1 MIKHGTW
8 ALLLAACLVMGA
20 SPAADG
26 PQAADPAWGDYAAL
40 AGRTARAGTEGYQL
54 RWYWAEPGKELVQ
67 EYRNPGDGSV
77 AHREV
82 ITLGASPGTLM
93 LQSSVMGKK
102 RWNGTLQPDGRVLFI
117 GKGLLKLPYLAGEG
131 EDGTWQI
138 RGVELDD
145 GRIASVDEATKYN
158 RFAFQDP
165 NATVA
170 PTDAAVTVQAE
181 PTGDGKLSVP
191 ADSPA
196 PVIVA
201 TAAAT
206 AGTAAT
212 LPVTAPAAAPAAAPE
227 PTSMFAALKNAVG
240 LGGEEPEGPPPVI
253 DPDFGVMSGFV
264 GRQFVYRDVVGS
276 VSLADGG
283 QTLVLQFGSHVY
295 HLRATERPDRY
306 EVTFNS
312 QGLSPKAKRFPNGSI
327 EVSFSTRSIDDMIG
341 TRHRIRFDKGD
352 QDGIKLFA
360 EYHPIGAFLAG
371 WEFSW
376 SANYRPYSE
385 TAAAEERTY
394 AQWDREDNAE
404 RARQRAIE
412 QAESDAAWSRA
423 MSNMSNNLSDYAA
436 REQQRMDESQAMLD
450 EINAMARAEAEAQR
464 YAEQQAAQQY
474 AAQQRM
480 AQQQQAAQQQR
491 AIAQQQAAM
500 RDRQSQLQA
509 QPARSTG
516 GTGSWETAGQS
527 SGGGSPAP
535 AGRASTQSDP
545 SGCVTPPVLGP
556 NRACGKGTSASI
568 TNQCPQVVDARM
580 CLMTPRGWDCGA
592 RYGLQPGDSWSWASC
607 SGTDEVF
614 HDVRS
619 SDSDE
624 PLAQP

>member
-8 ALLLAACLVMGA
+8 ALLLAACLVVGA

-26 PQAADPAWGDYAAL
+26 VQTADPAWGDYAAL

-67 EYRNPGDGSV
+67 EYRNPGDSSV

-93 LQSSVMGKK
+93 LQSSAMGKK
-102 RWNGTLQPDGRVLFI
+102 RWNGTVQPDGSVLFI

-131 EDGTWQI
+131 GDGTWQV

-145 GRIASVDEATKYN
+145 GRIASVDEVTKYN
-158 RFAFQDP
+158 RFAFEEP
-165 NATVA
+165 GATA
-170 PTDAAVTVQAE
+170 AQTDAAVTPQAVSADGAAL
-181 PTGDGKLSVP
+181 PVATG
-191 ADSPA
+191 SPA
-196 PVIVA
+196 PAVSA
-201 TAAAT
+201 TAAVA
-206 AGTAAT
+206 ASTAAT
-212 LPVTAPAAAPAAAPE
+212 VSAAAPAATPE
-227 PTSMFAALKNAVG
+227 PTMFGALKNAVG
-240 LGGEEPEGPPPVI
+240 LGEQEPEGPQPAI
-253 DPDFGVMSGFV
+253 AADFGVMSEFV
-264 GRQFVYRDVVGS
+264 GRQFVYRDVLGS
-276 VSLADGG
+276 VALADGG

-327 EVSFSTRSIDDMIG
+327 EVSFSTRSVDDMIG

-352 QDGIKLFA
+352 QGGIDLFA
-360 EYHPIGAFLAG
+360 EYHSIAAILAG

-376 SANYRPYSE
+376 SANYRPYSD
-385 TAAAEERTY
+385 TAAAEERRY

-412 QAESDAAWSRA
+412 QAESDAAWGRA
-423 MSNMSNNLSDYAA
+423 LSNMSNNLSDYAA
-436 REQQRMDESQAMLD
+436 REQQNMDESQAMLD

-474 AAQQRM
+474 AAQQQM
-480 AQQQQAAQQQR
+480 ARQQQAAQQQQ
-491 AIAQQQAAM
+491 ALAQQQAAM

-509 QPARSTG
+509 QPVRSTG

-527 SGGGSPAP
+527 SGGGSPTP
-535 AGRASTQSDP
+535 AGRASTHSDP

-624 PLAQP
+624 PLANP